1 MIHTLAHFKYM
12 SDFISKPCKIIL
24 FRLHYLLMFLLLIP
38 YEQSFCQEPSRII
51 PDGTQGEVFVVGDSA
66 ATGAKFKNWN
76 EFDGPLT
83 TLKIGGGFLTDF
95 SAYKQDPVSKEQ
107 LEMKSSIKV
116 RDVRITMSGR
126 FKIKRDVT
134 WKAGIMYDGTA
145 NGWFV
150 RETGVMVAIPKLS
163 GHIFIGRTKEGFSL
177 NKVMVGYAGWTQE
190 RQMALDVIPILADG
204 VKWLGYLPK
213 QHILW
218 NFGIYANWFS
228 EDHSFSTYRW
238 QSALRI
244 GWLPVY
250 SKPDKTVLH
259 LAANLRYGEPEDGK
273 IRVRSKPEDNN
284 APYFVDT
291 DVFTANHSTHIGW
304 EAYYRSG
311 PLMLGTEYYA
321 YRFSSPETN
330 NPVFYGGDVVATYL
344 ITGET
349 RPYSNT
355 TGIFGFV
362 PVKKSV
368 FDGGPGAWEA
378 VLRLSNIDLDSG
390 TLTGGKF
397 WRITPMVNWYL
408 SKNVRLALTYGYGV
422 LHRFNKSGT
431 TQFFQSR
438 IQFML

>member
-1 MIHTLAHFKYM
+1 
-12 SDFISKPCKIIL
+12 
-24 FRLHYLLMFLLLIP
+24 
-38 YEQSFCQEPSRII
+38 
-51 PDGTQGEVFVVGDSA
+51 
-66 ATGAKFKNWN
+66 
-76 EFDGPLT
+76 
-83 TLKIGGGFLTDF
+83 
-95 SAYKQDPVSKEQ
+95 
-107 LEMKSSIKV
+107 
-116 RDVRITMSGR
+116 
-126 FKIKRDVT
+126 
-134 WKAGIMYDGTA
+134 
-145 NGWFV
+145 
-150 RETGVMVAIPKLS
+150 MVAIPKLS